1 MKAISHLASIITLS
15 LMFTATSS
23 FSLAQ
28 SNAAYDEDTFKSI
41 ISDTGHDDWGG
52 YGSFITPYLDCYAK
66 KHNIS
71 QDTVDA
77 WPKIHGA
84 DDDQALALGQQRL
97 AELETK
103 LKSRMRSFPDTG
115 LEPDRNPAIYFE
127 IASKRTEYL
136 ACFRGDGNQATA
148 ADCKGDS
155 LVEMHLMDLEKTRKE
170 AEEFTPGLREYF
182 VSTLSDRK
190 NLYLEAALSPS
201 AREEW
206 LGRFRAN
213 DPKFE
218 PCMKPALDGLAVAA
232 RKTLPSYTGPAGYTP
247 ATPAEKN
254 ALLGAID
261 DIAKA
266 KVLKAGIKEA
276 NWLIDKNSLG
286 IPNARFKHGVIWA
299 QFPNSDD
306 GFCRI
311 FWVNL
316 VQDYAG
322 GGTYAASHGNFVGRS
337 YAGCPAT
344 R

>member
-1 MKAISHLASIITLS
+1 MKTLILPLIITMS
-15 LMFTATSS
+15 LMLTAASS
-23 FSLAQ
+23 VLVAQ
-28 SNAAYDEDTFKSI
+28 RTASYDEDTFKSI
-41 ISDTGHDDWGG
+41 IYDTGHDDFGG
-52 YGSFITPYLDCYAK
+52 YVGFITPYLDCYAK

-71 QDTVDA
+71 QDTVDT
-77 WPKIHGA
+77 WPKVHRA

-103 LKSRMRSFPDTG
+103 LRSRMKSFPDTG
-115 LEPDRNPAIYFE
+115 LGPDSNPAIYFE
-127 IASKRTEYL
+127 IATKRAEYL
-136 ACFRGDGNQATA
+136 ACFRGAGQQAGDT
-148 ADCKGDS
+148 DCKS
-155 LVEMHLMDLEKTRKE
+155 NPLAEVHLTDLEKTRKE
-170 AEEFTPGLREYF
+170 AEEFRPGLREYF
-182 VSTLSDRK
+182 VSTLSDSK

-206 LGRFRAN
+206 LGRFREN

-218 PCMKPALDGLAVAA
+218 QCMKPALDQLAAVA

-266 KVLKAGIKEA
+266 KVFKVAIKEA

-286 IPNARFKHGVIWA
+286 IPNSRFKHGVIWA
-299 QFPNSDD
+299 QYPNSDD

-311 FWVNL
+311 FWVNV

-322 GGTYAASHGNFVGRS
+322 GGTYGASQGNFVGRS
-337 YAGCPAT
+337 FAGCPST

>member
-1 MKAISHLASIITLS
+1 MKTLILTLIITLS
-15 LMFTATSS
+15 LMLTAASS
-23 FSLAQ
+23 VLVAQ
-28 SNAAYDEDTFKSI
+28 RNASYDEETFKSI
-41 ISDTGHDDWGG
+41 VSDTGHDEWGG
-52 YGSFITPYLDCYAK
+52 YASFITPYLDCYAK

-77 WPKIHGA
+77 WPKVHGA

-103 LKSRMRSFPDTG
+103 LKSRMKAFPDTG
-115 LEPDRNPAIYFE
+115 LDPDKNPAIYFE
-127 IASKRTEYL
+127 IATKRAEYL
-136 ACFRGDGNQATA
+136 ACFRGAGQQTGA
-148 ADCKGDS
+148 ADCKSNS
-155 LVEMHLMDLEKTRKE
+155 LVEVHLTDLEKTRKE
-170 AEEFTPGLREYF
+170 AEEFRPGLRDYF
-182 VSTLSDRK
+182 VSILSDSK

-206 LGRFRAN
+206 LGRFREN

-218 PCMKPALDGLAVAA
+218 QCMKPALDQLAAVA
-232 RKTLPSYTGPAGYTP
+232 RKTLPSYTGPAGYTLG
-247 ATPAEKN
+247 TPAEKN
-254 ALLGAID
+254 AMVRAVD
-261 DIAKA
+261 DMGNA
-266 KVLKAGIKEA
+266 KVLKVGIKEA

-286 IPNARFKHGVIWA
+286 IPNSRFKHGVIWA
-299 QFPNSDD
+299 QDPKSDD

-322 GGTYAASHGNFVGRS
+322 GGTYGASQGNYVGRS